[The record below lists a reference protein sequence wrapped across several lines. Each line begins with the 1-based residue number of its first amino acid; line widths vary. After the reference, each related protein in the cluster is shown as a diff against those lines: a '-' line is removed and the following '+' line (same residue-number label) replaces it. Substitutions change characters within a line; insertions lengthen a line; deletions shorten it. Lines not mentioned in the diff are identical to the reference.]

1 MAPRVRPSSPPPG
14 SAGRPAAR
22 LAASTAPRGAIGQA
36 PPVPG
41 AAMPAPE
48 RWSLYRTLCLW
59 IWRAQSRRALAE
71 LDADRLRDIGVHPRV
86 ARREAEKPFWRA

>member
-1 MAPRVRPSSPPPG
+1 MAPLVRPSSPPSGTANRP
-14 SAGRPAAR
+14 SARPVSPAA
-22 LAASTAPRGAIGQA
+22 SRGAVGQA

-41 AAMPAPE
+41 TLVPAPE

-59 IWRAQSRRALAE
+59 IWRAKSRRALAE